1 MFNKKKDPGGQVRRP
16 SEKVRQAVHE
26 QETVQRC
33 DAKAQK
39 DREHHH
45 RHHLIEEGSENED
58 EEHSDEGW
66 DIESEDLD
74 EEEEE
79 GTHVGRSTI
88 F

>member
-1 MFNKKKDPGGQVRRP
+1 MQCR
-16 SEKVRQAVHE
+16 
-26 QETVQRC
+26 

-39 DREHHH
+39 DRECHHH
-45 RHHLIEEGSENED
+45 HHLIEEGSENKD
-58 EEHSDEGW
+58 KEHSDEGW

-79 GTHVGRSTI
+79 GTHVGRSII

>member
-1 MFNKKKDPGGQVRRP
+1 VRRP

-26 QETVQRC
+26 REETVQRC

-39 DREHHH
+39 DREC
-45 RHHLIEEGSENED
+45 RRRRHLIEEGSENED
-58 EEHSDEGW
+58 EEHSDEGQ

>member
-1 MFNKKKDPGGQVRRP
+1 
-16 SEKVRQAVHE
+16 VRQAVHE
-26 QETVQRC
+26 QEETVQRH

-39 DREHHH
+39 DHER
-45 RHHLIEEGSENED
+45 RHLIEEGSENKD
-58 EEHSDEGW
+58 EEHSDERR